1 MIKDIET
8 TSAEEDELINKI
20 AEKIHDFGMEVVAI
34 LLLETIKP
42 LSYLGG
48 QMGHV
53 LIFPYLPFFGDNI
66 NQKGKKI
73 FTTFE
78 KQTNV
83 EKLIGLLE
91 NMVEKKP
98 EKSLKNEQ
106 SNETKDTPAK
116 SGWRRFLPF

>member
-1 MIKDIET
+1 LIKDIEIAP
-8 TSAEEDELINKI
+8 AEEDELINKI

-34 LLLETIKP
+34 LLLETVKP
-42 LSYLGG
+42 LSYIGG

-66 NQKGKKI
+66 SQKGKKL
-73 FTTFE
+73 FATFE
-78 KQTNV
+78 KPTNV

-106 SNETKDTPAK
+106 SAETKDVPEK
-116 SGWRRFLPF
+116 SGWRRFLQF